1 MMKHFNIIFLIAL
14 SLSMAQCSS
23 EDEPATP
30 RPDWSVAP
38 EDFANSNPGWTAA
51 QEASANAPQWA
62 VDFSGNDA
70 APSWTDPDKSVYP
83 TSMTAVVRLV
93 PALEHFAADADQMAA
108 FIGNECRGIAQ
119 VVTVD
124 GVKLFFIQVK
134 APSNE
139 SGNVEFRYFSSHSG
153 RIYKSPASDV
163 PYVINKVYGTADAP
177 AYPNFLQS
185 GKYSCIA
192 KAYVT
197 IAPDALPHKAAQ
209 TDEIAAIVSDE
220 CRSIAYANADGSY
233 SFDVFGAKEGES
245 FRFKYYSAEGKC
257 TYASEQTFTITNNG
271 SIGSADA
278 PVALTFVPNGSMTAY
293 VALTSPLTGYADAT
307 ADHLAAFAAGNCIGT
322 GEYIGN
328 STYKLVMR
336 GVVPDGTNIEV
347 KYYSSKLGYIFTAP
361 SVTSFANNSVTGSAS
376 QPKNLAI
383 DLNGKHPLQ
392 MGACFTLTGN
402 LANLGSTSDL
412 MAAFVGNECRGVA
425 QVKTV
430 GTSQTIYV
438 MTINGSIGASEK
450 ITLKYYSSRAQKL
463 YESQVAIT
471 FEAGKQVGTEYAP
484 TAIQFSQQ

>member
-30 RPDWSVAP
+30 RPDWNVAP

-108 FIGNECRGIAQ
+108 FIGNECRGVAQ
-119 VVTVD
+119 AVTVD

-153 RIYKSPASDV
+153 RIYKSAASDV

-209 TDEIAAIVSDE
+209 TDEIAAIVGDE
-220 CRSIAYANADGSY
+220 CRSIAYANADGSNDHGYLPFHVSGGNIGY
-233 SFDVFGAKEGES
+233 SEGADIKINASLKPDGSIDVWPSAGALSDFNGKRNTESVGSAAKKYPAGYNAKNFNNGGITSWYLPSAGEMALMYALHRSGVIAKQEGFVGLKEFGYWTSTE
-245 FRFKYYSAEGKC
+245 C
-257 TYASEQTFTITNNG
+257 SEQK
-271 SIGSADA
+271 
-278 PVALTFVPNGSMTAY
+278 VWVLQ
-293 VALTSPLTGYADAT
+293 
-307 ADHLAAFAAGNCIGT
+307 AF
-322 GEYIGN
+322 
-328 STYKLVMR
+328 
-336 GVVPDGTNIEV
+336 DG
-347 KYYSSKLGYIFTAP
+347 
-361 SVTSFANNSVTGSAS
+361 
-376 QPKNLAI
+376 
-383 DLNGKHPLQ
+383 
-392 MGACFTLTGN
+392 
-402 LANLGSTSDL
+402 
-412 MAAFVGNECRGVA
+412 
-425 QVKTV
+425 
-430 GTSQTIYV
+430 
-438 MTINGSIGASEK
+438 
-450 ITLKYYSSRAQKL
+450 KL
-463 YESQVAIT
+463 YANFKTSAYMVRPSLA
-471 FEAGKQVGTEYAP
+471 F
-484 TAIQFSQQ
+484 

>member
-139 SGNVEFRYFSSHSG
+139 SGNVEFRYFSSRSG

-209 TDEIAAIVSDE
+209 TDEIAAIVGDE
-220 CRSIAYANADGSY
+220 CRSIAYVNADGSY
-233 SFDVFGAKEGES
+233 
-245 FRFKYYSAEGKC
+245 
-257 TYASEQTFTITNNG
+257 
-271 SIGSADA
+271 
-278 PVALTFVPNGSMTAY
+278 
-293 VALTSPLTGYADAT
+293 
-307 ADHLAAFAAGNCIGT
+307 
-322 GEYIGN
+322 
-328 STYKLVMR
+328 
-336 GVVPDGTNIEV
+336 
-347 KYYSSKLGYIFTAP
+347 
-361 SVTSFANNSVTGSAS
+361 
-376 QPKNLAI
+376 
-383 DLNGKHPLQ
+383 
-392 MGACFTLTGN
+392 
-402 LANLGSTSDL
+402 
-412 MAAFVGNECRGVA
+412 
-425 QVKTV
+425 
-430 GTSQTIYV
+430 
-438 MTINGSIGASEK
+438 
-450 ITLKYYSSRAQKL
+450 
-463 YESQVAIT
+463 
-471 FEAGKQVGTEYAP
+471 
-484 TAIQFSQQ
+484 